1 MSGTTQPHP
10 RTVKHAVTPVGPS
23 LFVRLVMRPMSTML
37 NPLVAT
43 LAGRRHFPL
52 VAQIQHVGR
61 RTGKPYV
68 TSVGA
73 SVRDGAVLIPLT
85 FGNGSDWARNVRAA
99 GHCSVRLNG
108 AVYHALAPQFLDAA
122 HATPLIR
129 AAFGPV
135 ERLMFRMLGI
145 QQFMRLQLAA
155 R

>member
-1 MSGTTQPHP
+1 MSGTTRPHHRIVDP
-10 RTVKHAVTPVGPS
+10 GLGRVGPS
-23 LFVRLVMRPMSTML
+23 LFVRLVMRPMSMML
-37 NPLVAT
+37 NPFVAM
-43 LAGRRHFPL
+43 LAGRRHVPL
-52 VAQIQHVGR
+52 VAQIHHVGR
-61 RTGKPYV
+61 RTGRQYV

-99 GHCSVRLNG
+99 GSCSVRCNG
-108 AVYHALAPQFLDAA
+108 TVYHTQAPQFLDSV

-129 AAFGPV
+129 ASFGPV

-145 QQFMRLQLAA
+145 KQFMRLPLAA